1 LEIQLIDFK
10 SKTERRFGQVFEEM
24 PQQLEREVKRL
35 EMRGAEQHKISG
47 SQMSM
52 ASEQLGMMREF
63 IMSQLEQLN
72 EKQQIVKARTD
83 EHELKINM
91 VVRNQDYLKNAAT

>member
-1 LEIQLIDFK
+1 
-10 SKTERRFGQVFEEM
+10 M
-24 PQQLEREVKRL
+24 EREVKRL
-35 EMRGAEQHKISG
+35 EVRGAEQHKISG

-72 EKQQIVKARTD
+72 EK
-83 EHELKINM
+83 
-91 VVRNQDYLKNAAT
+91 